1 MKARIYKKTVLCI
14 IIILLLAFF
23 TACSFNPV
31 YYSKGEVMDYA
42 YDLFGEDIDL
52 IDKLEYTHDEADE
65 IEMHEYIFED
75 KYGMAFSIYN
85 YSDNVYFLGS
95 ETVFYEKIINNDYI
109 ERKITSKK
117 SEIAKLI
124 SQSDIRVLFEDGN
137 IQVIIE
143 NMDKIDEAAE
153 FLYKLDS
160 IVGLE
165 YNENYSMSDSNID
178 TYRISISVRPNAM
191 KYEYL
196 AQDWYTDST
205 YTVTRIQLSN
215 FENQRLD
222 EHEIYETIERAIV
235 YEIKEDDE
243 AKYTLPDEILAQYPS
258 QHLTVTN
265 EELFH
270 EEFSF
275 TFNYDIET
283 EKYYM
288 ENLDPCQESDEDFN
302 YFEKGIFK
310 FLVESLGGQYE
321 SSDYIARWNIGGDL
335 FYAELE
341 RDDGYYKDFTLTKNG
356 QDIELDDNGERNNGT
371 VAGRGFSIEDLEK
384 MLNVKIRID
393 DENQTATI
401 EVLE

>member
-1 MKARIYKKTVLCI
+1 MKTRVYKKSALCTLI
-14 IIILLLAFF
+14 VLLLILF
-23 TACSFNPV
+23 TACSVNPV
-31 YYSKGEVMDYA
+31 YYSKDEVMDYA
-42 YDLFGEDIDL
+42 YDLFGKDIELVDE
-52 IDKLEYTHDEADE
+52 IEYLHDEEDG
-65 IEMHEYIFED
+65 IEMHEYVFED
-75 KYGMAFSIYN
+75 RNGMPFSIYS
-85 YSDNVYFLGS
+85 YSDNVNFLGS
-95 ETVFYEKIINNDYI
+95 ETVFFEEIMNNDYV
-109 ERKITSKK
+109 ERKIVSKK
-117 SEIAKLI
+117 GAISKLI
-124 SQSDIRVLFEDGN
+124 SESEINILFEEN
-137 IQVIIE
+137 YIQVIIE

-288 ENLDPCQESDEDFN
+288 ENLDPCQESHEDFN
-302 YFEKGIFK
+302 YFEKGAFK
-310 FLVESLGGQYE
+310 FLVEALGGKYE

-335 FYAELE
+335 FYAELI
-341 RDDGYYKDFTLTKNG
+341 RDDGYYKDFILTKNG
-356 QDIELDDNGERNNGT
+356 QDIELDDNGDRNNGT

-401 EVLE
+401 ELLE